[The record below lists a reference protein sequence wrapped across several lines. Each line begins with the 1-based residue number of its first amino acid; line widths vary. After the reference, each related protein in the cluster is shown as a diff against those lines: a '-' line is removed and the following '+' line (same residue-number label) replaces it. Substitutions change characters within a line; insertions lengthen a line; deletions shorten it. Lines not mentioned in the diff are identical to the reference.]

1 MFCPPSLHAAGP
13 TAHLFGQ
20 PHTGRV
26 TTTQRSGTGSSV
38 PDPADLVVRELAAA
52 LTEAKDGGWPTLLLD
67 DTHFHGTL
75 HTLLPAAVRAAW
87 NSGRLGPTHHPG
99 PGPLW
104 WTVPDH
110 QPGRTLLSDLATGL
124 GHPVPHDADASVW
137 VTDHLLRGA
146 PPARRRRHQPA
157 APRPHPPHLP
167 GTGPVRHHRPRP
179 RHPARGWWC
188 CIPVSSM
195 CCGSPSRVWGDGV
208 FTGGTGLR

>member
-1 MFCPPSLHAAGP
+1 M
-13 TAHLFGQ
+13 
-20 PHTGRV
+20 
-26 TTTQRSGTGSSV
+26 
-38 PDPADLVVRELAAA
+38 A

-87 NSGRLGPTHHPG
+87 DCGRLGATHRPG

-110 QPGRTLLSDLATGL
+110 QPGHTLLSDLATGL

-146 PPARRRRHQPA
+146 PLLVVADINRLRPARTPRTSPVPALYDITRHAPATLLVVTGTATRATLAAMPDADSFLSHATHYRPDSPRLPNSPSHPARRR
-157 APRPHPPHLP
+157 
-167 GTGPVRHHRPRP
+167 
-179 RHPARGWWC
+179 
-188 CIPVSSM
+188 
-195 CCGSPSRVWGDGV
+195 
-208 FTGGTGLR
+208 